1 MIDYRL
7 YTKQQLLDYKFYKGH
22 IPLRHGLSLLDE
34 KTRYVTLLRDPIKR
48 IFSLYFFWKYKD
60 KTKPEITDQK
70 DAINDG
76 PLFAKELDIISFLES
91 NEPFLQ
97 KATTNV
103 QLQYLSSYNWTEFVN
118 LSTNE
123 IDNDVNLNIQHFSVI
138 GIQENIGLFIHQLK
152 RLTGFNLPVKIK
164 QYNNSESEHYF
175 AELPKQ
181 IQSKAIALIS
191 EKNAEEI
198 QFYKEI
204 KLRLLNNT

>member
-1 MIDYRL
+1 MNQ
-7 YTKQQLLDYKFYKGH
+7 T
-22 IPLRHGLSLLDE
+22 
-34 KTRYVTLLRDPIKR
+34 
-48 IFSLYFFWKYKD
+48 
-60 KTKPEITDQK
+60 
-70 DAINDG
+70 
-76 PLFAKELDIISFLES
+76 ISFLES

-103 QLQYLSSYNWTEFVN
+103 QLQYNNLSSYNWTEFVN

-164 QYNNSESEHYF
+164 QYNNSESEHYGKAAF